1 MYYPYRNKRRFIWSK
16 EVNYKKSVNVSDIP
30 KTLLNIQGQNVKCV
44 IQNFKFAR
52 DLNLVDNRSGELG
65 INSFTKAE
73 VYWQYIMRETK
84 RYSNICDL
92 VATKLR

>member
-16 EVNYKKSVNVSDIP
+16 EVNYKKSISVSDIP
-30 KTLLNIQGQNVKCV
+30 KTLLNIQCQNVKCV
-44 IQNFKFAR
+44 AR

-73 VYWQYIMRETK
+73 VY
-84 RYSNICDL
+84 
-92 VATKLR
+92 

>member
-44 IQNFKFAR
+44 I
-52 DLNLVDNRSGELG
+52 
-65 INSFTKAE
+65 
-73 VYWQYIMRETK
+73 
-84 RYSNICDL
+84 
-92 VATKLR
+92 